1 MDIEKKIG
9 IFIVSNLIASTTL
22 LSQDK
27 DIEFESIGINTG
39 YSKLYYT
46 SENMDVDKPKTNLY
60 NIELYTVVHNIFDNN
75 TLKATFNYIYTQND
89 DIKTNSFLGG
99 LNRYDNFDN
108 FTLYSGLLVG
118 YSQLDWNH
126 TTTKEYESKGFI
138 GGIQAGL
145 EFSLTN
151 SWKFNINTKYLLN
164 NHTIDLSPQYSA
176 KLTHTGSFLLAF
188 GVQYL
193 FGTSIDSESIDIY
206 HIGTDDD
213 ILEIEVHSSDEKERV
228 HIEIEEELKEFI
240 DSDNDGI
247 TDMLDNCSDSV
258 ENEIVDDFGCAKD
271 SDDDFILDRLDL
283 CINSVENEIVDSSGC
298 AKDSDGDGVID
309 RLDHC
314 INSIQDEIVDKSG
327 CAKDSD
333 DDGFIDRLDNCPDSI
348 KGAIVDEFGCEPKNT
363 PKEKPIMT
371 PVDTNISQE
380 GENSLII
387 KFSYKSEELTQTSQ
401 EDIEGLINHLNKF
414 PNDRIVMKSY
424 TDSIGSARYNLK
436 LSAKRSKSVLNILI
450 DYGIDMKRVS
460 IHNMGESSPIASNL
474 LKSGREKNR
483 RIEIKII
490 KFD

>member
-188 GVQYL
+188 GVKYL

-258 ENEIVDDFGCAKD
+258 ENEIVDDFGCA
-271 SDDDFILDRLDL
+271 
-283 CINSVENEIVDSSGC
+283 
-298 AKDSDGDGVID
+298 
-309 RLDHC
+309 
-314 INSIQDEIVDKSG
+314 
-327 CAKDSD
+327 
-333 DDGFIDRLDNCPDSI
+333 
-348 KGAIVDEFGCEPKNT
+348 
-363 PKEKPIMT
+363 
-371 PVDTNISQE
+371 
-380 GENSLII
+380 
-387 KFSYKSEELTQTSQ
+387 
-401 EDIEGLINHLNKF
+401 
-414 PNDRIVMKSY
+414 
-424 TDSIGSARYNLK
+424 
-436 LSAKRSKSVLNILI
+436 
-450 DYGIDMKRVS
+450 
-460 IHNMGESSPIASNL
+460 
-474 LKSGREKNR
+474 
-483 RIEIKII
+483 
-490 KFD
+490 

>member
-1 MDIEKKIG
+1 
-9 IFIVSNLIASTTL
+9 
-22 LSQDK
+22 
-27 DIEFESIGINTG
+27 
-39 YSKLYYT
+39 
-46 SENMDVDKPKTNLY
+46 
-60 NIELYTVVHNIFDNN
+60 
-75 TLKATFNYIYTQND
+75 
-89 DIKTNSFLGG
+89 
-99 LNRYDNFDN
+99 
-108 FTLYSGLLVG
+108 
-118 YSQLDWNH
+118 
-126 TTTKEYESKGFI
+126 
-138 GGIQAGL
+138 
-145 EFSLTN
+145 
-151 SWKFNINTKYLLN
+151 
-164 NHTIDLSPQYSA
+164 
-176 KLTHTGSFLLAF
+176 
-188 GVQYL
+188 
-193 FGTSIDSESIDIY
+193 
-206 HIGTDDD
+206 
-213 ILEIEVHSSDEKERV
+213 
-228 HIEIEEELKEFI
+228 
-240 DSDNDGI
+240 
-247 TDMLDNCSDSV
+247 
-258 ENEIVDDFGCAKD
+258 
-271 SDDDFILDRLDL
+271 DRLDL